1 MCVRAYTNIENS
13 IMQYTSINRRKESV
27 PVKRGMS
34 KMSFTLKRFF
44 DVVFSTLGI
53 VLLSPIFL
61 LIYIAL
67 LLQGNGSVI
76 YKQERVGLHGK
87 SFNILKFRTM
97 KKDAERNGPQ
107 LEMVNDPRLTRVG
120 KLLRKHHLDELPQLF
135 NVLVGEMS
143 LVGYRPERK
152 FFIDQIMEKDSRYEC
167 LYQMRPG
174 LTSEATLYNG
184 YTSSIDKML
193 ERLNMDLR
201 YLEVGTLKTDIKI
214 IFSTIK
220 LILLGSK
227 TL

>member
-1 MCVRAYTNIENS
+1 
-13 IMQYTSINRRKESV
+13 MQYTSINRRKESV

-44 DVVFSTLGI
+44 DVVFSALGI

-107 LEMVNDPRLTRVG
+107 LEMVNDPRLTKVG
-120 KLLRKHHLDELPQLF
+120 KLLRRHHLDELPQLF

>member
-44 DVVFSTLGI
+44 DVVFSALGI

-152 FFIDQIMEKDSRYEC
+152 FFIDQIMVKDSRYEC